1 VEDFLLVG
9 LVDSSFGGVD
19 ALNKEDIII
28 SKYCNHHI
36 SNDCVK
42 ISNELF
48 INILSVGRFGLGANR
63 FST

>member
-1 VEDFLLVG
+1 VGDSLLVG
-9 LVDSSFGGVD
+9 LVDSIFGGVD
-19 ALNKEDIII
+19 EIKKEDIIK